1 MKHAIHQTRRRSA
14 FCRAGLAP
22 AAAAMADQDPPSKR
36 RDRGESPV
44 AFQSLQ
50 RTHAMNVAL
59 PRFTLAL
66 FALLAVSHLFA
77 QQPVAVQ
84 TRALQDLAELSEG
97 QASAQVLS
105 PNDSLLAAEL
115 SATVAVV
122 HADVGSAVSKGQ
134 VLIELDATDAR
145 LALAQADAQVAA
157 ARANLGMAEQRLA
170 RAKDLHQRQY
180 ASDDDLLARTT
191 EQQGATSELA
201 LRQAARRIAA
211 RTVEKARLAAPFD
224 GVVVERH
231 AQVGALAAP
240 GTPLLRLIDTSAPEV
255 QAALQVSDARGIAQI
270 QELTFESQG
279 QRWPVTLLRL
289 SSVADSASRTQI
301 ARFSFTGEPAPAG
314 LAGLLRW
321 RGPQRLLAPE
331 LMVQRGDALGAFVAE
346 DGRARFV
353 PSPDAQ
359 EGRSFSLELP
369 GSALIVVQ
377 GHQGLIDG
385 QSIAA
390 GNN

>member
-1 MKHAIHQTRRRSA
+1 
-14 FCRAGLAP
+14 
-22 AAAAMADQDPPSKR
+22 
-36 RDRGESPV
+36 
-44 AFQSLQ
+44 
-50 RTHAMNVAL
+50 MNNAL
-59 PRFTLAL
+59 PRFGL
-66 FALLAVSHLFA
+66 ALLALLVSSQVVA
-77 QQPVAVQ
+77 QNPVQVQ

-122 HADVGSAVSKGQ
+122 HADVGSTVSKGQ

-157 ARANLGMAEQRLA
+157 ARASLGMAEQRLE
-170 RAKDLHQRQY
+170 RAKDLHLRQY

-191 EQQGATSELA
+191 EHQGAKSELS

-211 RTVEKARLAAPFD
+211 RTVEKARLVAPFD

-240 GTPLLRLIDTSAPEV
+240 GTPLLRLIDTAAPEV
-255 QAALQVSDARGIAQI
+255 QAALQVSDARGIAQG
-270 QELTFESQG
+270 QEVAFESQG
-279 QRWPVTLLRL
+279 RRWPVSLQRL

-301 ARFSFTGEPAPAG
+301 ARFSFTAEPAPAG
-314 LAGLLRW
+314 VAGVLRW
-321 RGPQRLLAPE
+321 RGPQRMLAPE
-331 LMVQRGDALGAFVAE
+331 LMVRRSDALGAFVAE
-346 DGRARFV
+346 NGRARFV

-359 EGRSFSLELP
+359 EGRSFALDLP

-377 GHQGLIDG
+377 GQQGLVDG
-385 QSIAA
+385 QAIAA
-390 GNN
+390 GND